1 MAKLKGNA
9 SKKLKPKQKVKMEKT
24 LEKMQKVRKDDSI
37 HLREIIKDKLEWAKQ
52 ERTKAIQTIN
62 KHQETI
68 NDLKAQL
75 LKIEGA
81 ILCLNDI
88 LNPEPEEK

>member
-1 MAKLKGNA
+1 MANLKGTNA
-9 SKKLKPKQKVKMEKT
+9 KKIPKKKKEKMEKT
-24 LEKMQKVRKDDSI
+24 LKKMVKVRKDDSI
-37 HLREIIKDKLEWAKQ
+37 HLREVLASKLKWALEEKI
-52 ERTKAIQTIN
+52 KAIQ
-62 KHQETI
+62 TI

>member
-1 MAKLKGNA
+1 MSELRGRNAKKI
-9 SKKLKPKQKVKMEKT
+9 PKEKAEKIEKT
-24 LEKMQKVRKDDSI
+24 IIKMKKTRELDSI
-37 HLREIIKDKLEWAKQ
+37 HLREILKDKLEWAKQ
-52 ERTKAIQTIN
+52 ERIKAIQTIN
-62 KHQETI
+62 KHKETI
-68 NDLKAQL
+68 NDLQAQL

>member
-1 MAKLKGNA
+1 MNKLKGTNA
-9 SKKLKPKQKVKMEKT
+9 DKIPKEKKEKMEKT
-24 LEKMQKVRKDDSI
+24 LEKMRKVRKDDSI

-52 ERTKAIQTIN
+52 ERIKAIQTIN